1 MKFKE
6 SLYKDIVRV
15 RVNKEIPG
23 VYDVELGYLNELHSL
38 SSLECHIA
46 FYPYNRKIN
55 SNHFEFTPFE
65 EYVNDI
71 AAHQKST
78 YMKIK
83 NRFCNIF
90 GLFLGI
96 LIIVFFSVLKPS
108 ELLSIESIVSIIGAY
123 FIGKEL
129 WDDIEELMINLSKNW
144 RIRYVENYYFYRLE
158 RHTTL
163 SLYSRLAKK
172 RRYGREAIL
181 PEKMDLIQ
189 QKNSQTLRLFFI
201 VKDLNPVKETYAHMM
216 SIRMSPK
223 LLQEFE
229 NDGCM
234 FGVKLSFNKRFLGIT
249 RSWEFFQSID
259 KDVKG
264 CLKENGEWING
275 AVFYRKTFMLG
286 RIKFFI
292 HTGLIENRS
301 MVDYSIKATDFPGMN
316 EYEKK

>member
-1 MKFKE
+1 
-6 SLYKDIVRV
+6 V
-15 RVNKEIPG
+15 
-23 VYDVELGYLNELHSL
+23 
-38 SSLECHIA
+38 
-46 FYPYNRKIN
+46 
-55 SNHFEFTPFE
+55 
-65 EYVNDI
+65 
-71 AAHQKST
+71 
-78 YMKIK
+78 
-83 NRFCNIF
+83 
-90 GLFLGI
+90 
-96 LIIVFFSVLKPS
+96 VFFSAFKPS

-172 RRYGREAIL
+172 RRYDREAIL

-189 QKNSQTLRLFFI
+189 QKNSQTLRLFFNM
-201 VKDLNPVKETYAHMM
+201 KDLKPVKETYAHML

-249 RSWEFFQSID
+249 RCREFFQSID
-259 KDVKG
+259 NDVKG

-275 AVFYRKTFMLG
+275 AAFYRKTFMLG

-292 HTGLIENRS
+292 HKGLIENSR
-301 MVDYSIKATDFPGMN
+301 MVDYSIKSTDFPGID
-316 EYEKK
+316 KGDAV